1 MEIEQQQ
8 VQLPMM
14 IKSRF
19 KRICVYCGSTPGK
32 NPSYQIAAIQ
42 LGKQLVERKIDL
54 VYGGGSIGLMGR
66 ISQVVYDGGRH
77 VLGFV

>member
-42 LGKQLVERKIDL
+42 LGKQLVIK
-54 VYGGGSIGLMGR
+54 Y
-66 ISQVVYDGGRH
+66 ISYIQIEILCFQLT
-77 VLGFV
+77 VLISVNNWNWNT

>member
-42 LGKQLVERKIDL
+42 LGKQLVIK
-54 VYGGGSIGLMGR
+54 Y
-66 ISQVVYDGGRH
+66 ISYIQIEILCFILCFQLT
-77 VLGFV
+77 VLISVNNWNWNT

>member
-1 MEIEQQQ
+1 MEIEQQ
-8 VQLPMM
+8 LPM

-42 LGKQLVERKIDL
+42 LGKQLA
-54 VYGGGSIGLMGR
+54 SIHSCSYSN
-66 ISQVVYDGGRH
+66 IKVNTYFSV
-77 VLGFV
+77 

>member
-1 MEIEQQQ
+1 MEMEQQQ
-8 VQLPMM
+8 VQLPIM

-42 LGKQLVERKIDL
+42 LGKQLVIK
-54 VYGGGSIGLMGR
+54 Y
-66 ISQVVYDGGRH
+66 ISYIQIEILCFILCFQLT
-77 VLGFV
+77 VLISVNNWNWNT

>member
-1 MEIEQQQ
+1 MEMEQQQ
-8 VQLPMM
+8 VQLPIM

-42 LGKQLVERKIDL
+42 LGKQLVIM
-54 VYGGGSIGLMGR
+54 YIYS
-66 ISQVVYDGGRH
+66 Y
-77 VLGFV
+77 